1 MKTDFDCL
9 AREYLCERLAQVRC
23 ALFGEHGGPL
33 LARALRIP
41 YRTWHNFEAGC
52 QVPAE
57 VLLVFIEITGV
68 HPHWL
73 LTGHGPHFLDDH
85 PSVRLVLPSQDEPN

>member
-9 AREYLCERLAQVRC
+9 AREYLCERITQIRY
-23 ALFGEHGGPL
+23 ALFGEHGGPM
-33 LARALRIP
+33 LARALRIS
-41 YRTWHNFEAGC
+41 YRTWHNYEAGC

-73 LTGHGPHFLDDH
+73 LTGHGPRFLEEQ
-85 PSVRLVLPSQDEPN
+85 PPVRLVLHAREDPN